1 MSSKFVRGLGLFDST
16 MIVAGSMIGSGI
28 FIVSADIARQVGAP
42 GWLLMVWIITGL
54 LTIVA
59 ALSYGELAALFP
71 NAGGQYV
78 YLREAHG
85 PLWGFLYGWTVFLV
99 IQTGTI
105 AAVAVAFAKFL
116 GVLMPSIS
124 ASNTLFTIG
133 PVSFST
139 QRLVGIAVIA
149 LLTFTNMRGIQTG
162 KIVQNIFTATKIG
175 ALALLVLL
183 ALFVGRSENA
193 AINAADFWTPL
204 VNGNTLST
212 LALMIALGTAM
223 VGSLFSADAWNN
235 IGFAAEEVKEPHRTV
250 PRAMMFGTILVIT
263 LYVLA
268 NVSYIS
274 VLPME
279 TIQHAPEDRV
289 GTAAAQVIFGGSA
302 AAIMAIAIMI
312 STFGCTNGLIL
323 AGARVYYA
331 MAQNGLFFKKA
342 GELNEHGVP
351 ANGLILQGLWA
362 ALLTLS
368 GTYGNL
374 LDYVIFAALLFYVLT
389 VAGIFVLRRKR
400 PDAARPYK
408 AWGYPVMPALYIIL
422 ATLIMIDLLIYKPA
436 YTWPGLGLVLTGVPV
451 YFFWRRQAA
460 RAADG

>member
-1 MSSKFVRGLGLFDST
+1 MQAKFVRGLGLFDST

-42 GWLLMVWIITGL
+42 GWLLMVWILTGV
-54 LTIVA
+54 LTVVA

-71 NAGGQYV
+71 HAGGQYV

-85 PLWGFLYGWTVFLV
+85 PLSGFLYGWTLFLV

-116 GVLMPSIS
+116 GVLTPAIS
-124 ASNTLFTIG
+124 ATNTLFAIG

-139 QRLVGIAVIA
+139 QRLVGIAIIA
-149 LLTFTNMRGIQTG
+149 LLTFSNTRGIKTG

-175 ALALLVLL
+175 ALALLILLVL
-183 ALFVGRSENA
+183 FSGRNENA
-193 AINAADFWTPL
+193 AIHSADFWTPI
-204 VNGNTLST
+204 VDGTQLST

-235 IGFAAEEVKEPHRTV
+235 IGFAAAEVKDPHRTV
-250 PRAMMFGTILVIT
+250 ARAMAYGTILVIT

-274 VLPME
+274 VLPLE

-289 GTAAAQVIFGGSA
+289 GTAAAHVIFGENA
-302 AAIMAIAIMI
+302 AVIMAIAIMI

-342 GELNEHGVP
+342 GELNERGVP
-351 ANGLILQGLWA
+351 ANGLILQGIWA

-374 LDYVIFAALLFYVLT
+374 LDYVIFAALLFYALT

-400 PDAARPYK
+400 PDAERPYK
-408 AWGYPVMPALYIIL
+408 AWGYPVIPALYIIF

-436 YTWPGLGLVLTGVPV
+436 YTWPGLLIVLTGLPV
-451 YFFWRRQAA
+451 YFLWRRKQA
-460 RAADG
+460 